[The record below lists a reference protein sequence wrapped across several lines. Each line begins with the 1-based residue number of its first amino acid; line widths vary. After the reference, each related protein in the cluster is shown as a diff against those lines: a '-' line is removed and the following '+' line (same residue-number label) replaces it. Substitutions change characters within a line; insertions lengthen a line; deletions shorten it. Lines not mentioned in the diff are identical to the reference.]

1 MMYLILGLGGVTLVK
16 QRQRPAVWLLFTIAS
31 VGCVSL
37 GYVVVNISALY
48 RMRYAF
54 FILLIVL
61 GMKGLRDLLPV
72 KAESKVASAELR
84 PRMNQESLAQL

>member
-1 MMYLILGLGGVTLVK
+1 
-16 QRQRPAVWLLFTIAS
+16 
-31 VGCVSL
+31 
-37 GYVVVNISALY
+37 
-48 RMRYAF
+48 MRYAF